1 MTREEHASIDRLVGQ
16 LQAQHESAIAWMNRV
31 DAKLDAAD
39 EWRGEVKKRL
49 ERMEESDVSV
59 AFTALQ
65 QSIRDGK
72 MQVKGALVG
81 MSLAA
86 GAAGATV
93 ATGIKWLWAALTGA

>member
-1 MTREEHASIDRLVGQ
+1 MTRDENASIDRLVGQ
-16 LQAQHESAIAWMNRV
+16 LQAQHEAATAWMAKV
-31 DAKLDAAD
+31 DAKLDVAD
-39 EWRGEVKKRL
+39 EWRSEVKKRL
-49 ERMEESDVSV
+49 ERMEENDVSV